1 MPEPGRK
8 PEPVFLLERWQDFR
22 GHRQCVRVVRVITRK
37 RAGYGVREFEGFFAS
52 EVPHQ
57 NLILP
62 IRRSRGPGLESSDQF
77 LRVLLLGVHGYPFDP
92 MARLNV

>member
-1 MPEPGRK
+1 M

-22 GHRQCVRVVRVITRK
+22 GRRQRPRVVCVIANK
-37 RAGYGVREFEGFFAS
+37 SAGYGVREFEGFFAS

-57 NLILP
+57 KLILP
-62 IRRSRGPGLESSDQF
+62 IRRSRGPGLESGDQF
-77 LRVLLLGVHGYPFDP
+77 LLAGLMAVHGYPFEP